1 MLRTDGQGQNTPMFQ
16 VLANWDKRGTER
28 GFRPMWDVSMRG
40 WCAVLNASMIWVIA
54 EGGRADGPIGFM
66 DNALGDDGGGK
77 EGMRDSIV
85 SRRAQR
91 YTGPFGSL
99 SAILRLRR
107 MDASMTAAWLI
118 SCVKRIYWRT
128 IEGWSGMSVV
138 VLAWA

>member
-40 WCAVLNASMIWVIA
+40 CCAVLNASMIWVIA
-54 EGGRADGPIGFM
+54 EGGRADGPIGVT
-66 DNALGDDGGGK
+66 DNMFGEDDEGEGEGK
-77 EGMRDSIV
+77 EGIRDSIA

-118 SCVKRIYWRT
+118 SWVKRIYWRT
-128 IEGWSGMSVV
+128 IEG
-138 VLAWA
+138 